1 MSALP
6 VTTIPLG
13 ASDSLRLEAG
23 EMLVFAARLRADG
36 GLGRWALVSRVGAPA
51 VLLGAELEGAE
62 LFASPLPDAVWT
74 PLPAGALTDEKRIA
88 AITPGADAPAALARA
103 EETRIAKTR
112 ADQLAEQHDAWL
124 VRDALTDLAD
134 AVPGHVEQA
143 PDGDASADIAVM
155 AQLASLVGLPA
166 DPVRLRRAVTDSKVS
181 GRDRITALTAAC
193 DASARRVELPS
204 DWWNAAGPPLLVTL
218 TDGAHA
224 VAAWSRG
231 AYRLWT
237 PGHGYSA
244 GLDADSAVAVDST
257 ALVLQPLL
265 DPTKPSSMRELLRV
279 ATRGSGSSVAVV
291 LAMTAV
297 VGVLNAVI
305 PVVVGRITTSV
316 AAGGA
321 TSLATVAIALVLLVV
336 AVTMLNAVRTFAII
350 RVRTSSTAIASAAV
364 WDRQLR
370 LPMKWHKER
379 TEVSRMTSSMSVDLA
394 SGQAPNSAIIALLDT
409 AAVIGSVLGALFV
422 SAWVAL
428 AIVVFLITRALVD
441 LQMVRRLVGLSGQVV
456 DQTALDPTTELLRG
470 VMPLRSAGAL
480 ARGYSRWAQFQATA
494 TQINVRM
501 GRVGTTQAML
511 SALWPTVGLALVL
524 SVVALTSAGSTEG
537 EAIGMLVTAQ
547 TALTSANTA
556 LAAAIGSIGALLS
569 ARAVLQRAEPILTA
583 VPESAGGGEVAPL
596 SGGIDVRGVV
606 YRYRDDLPPIFD
618 GLDLS
623 VRPGEHLALVGP
635 SGSGKTTLLRLL
647 LGLDDPESGLVAY
660 DGRDLTGLDR
670 SAVRRQLGVVMQSSA
685 LLPGSIRDNVDMG
698 RGLTASEVWEALEMA
713 SVADDVKAMPMGLNT
728 VVVDGG
734 AGVSGGQRQRILLA
748 RALAGSPRIL
758 ILDEATSALDN
769 ISQRAVGAN
778 LDRLDVTR
786 IVVAHRLSTIERAD
800 RIAVISDGRISAAG
814 TYEEL
819 VAQPGPFQD
828 LVRRQRLNDAGND

>member
-6 VTTIPLG
+6 VTTVPLG
-13 ASDSLRLEAG
+13 AEEALRVEAG
-23 EMLVFAARLRADG
+23 EVMVFTARRQDGG
-36 GLGRWALVSRVGAPA
+36 GLGRWALVSQVSAPA
-51 VLLGAELEGAE
+51 VVLGADLDNAA
-62 LFASPLPDAVWT
+62 LFASPLPDAVFE
-74 PLPAGALTDEKRIA
+74 PLAASGLTDDERA
-88 AITPGADAPAALARA
+88 AALNPGEDAPAALTRA
-103 EETRIAKTR
+103 DETRLAKTH
-112 ADQLAEQHDAWL
+112 ADQLAERHDAWL

-134 AVPGHVEQA
+134 AVPGHVEQLPA
-143 PDGDASADIAVM
+143 GDASADIAVM

-166 DPVRLRRAVTDSKVS
+166 DPVRLRRAVTDSQVS
-181 GRDRITALTAAC
+181 GRDRIAALTAAC
-193 DASARRVELPS
+193 DASARRVELPA
-204 DWWNAAGPPLLVTL
+204 DWWTAAGPPLLVTQS
-218 TDGAHA
+218 DGTHA
-224 VAAWSRG
+224 VAAWARG

-237 PGHGYSA
+237 PDHGYSA
-244 GLDADSAVAVDST
+244 GVDKTSAEQVQST

-265 DPTKPSSMRELLRV
+265 DPTKRGSMRELLRV
-279 ATRGSGSSVAVV
+279 ATRGSGASVALV
-291 LAMTAV
+291 LIMTAV

-316 AAGGA
+316 ASGA
-321 TSLATVAIALVLLVV
+321 STSLITVAVALILLVV

-350 RVRTSSTAIASAAV
+350 RVRTSSTAIASGAV

-370 LPMKWHKER
+370 LPMKWHKDR
-379 TEVSRMTSSMSVDLA
+379 TEVARMTSSMSVDLA
-394 SGQAPNSAIIALLDT
+394 SGQAPNSAVIALLDT
-409 AAVIGSVLGALFV
+409 AAVIGSVLGALIA

-428 AIVVFLITRALVD
+428 AIVAFLIIRTLVD
-441 LQMVRRLVGLSGQVV
+441 VRLVRRLVALAGQTV
-456 DQTALDPTTELLRG
+456 DEAALDPTTELLRG

-480 ARGYSRWAQFQATA
+480 ARGYSRWARFAATA
-494 TQINVRM
+494 TRTRVRL
-501 GRVGTTQAML
+501 GRVGTIQAML
-511 SALWPTVGLALVL
+511 GVLWPTLGLAILL
-524 SVVALTSAGSTEG
+524 SVVALTSGAASESA
-537 EAIGMLVTAQ
+537 AIGVLVTAQ

-556 LAAAIGSIGALLS
+556 LAAAIGSIGALLA
-569 ARAVLQRAEPILTA
+569 ARAVLRRAEPILTA

-618 GLDLS
+618 GLSLS

-685 LLPGSIRDNVDMG
+685 LLPGSIRDNVEMG
-698 RGLTASEVWEALEMA
+698 RGLTATQVWEALEMA

-800 RIAVISDGRISAAG
+800 RIAVISGGRISAVG
-814 TYEEL
+814 TYDEL
-819 VAQPGPFQD
+819 AAQPGPFQD
-828 LVRRQRLNDAGND
+828 LVSRQRLD

>member
-6 VTTIPLG
+6 VTALPLTSTD
-13 ASDSLRLEAG
+13 ALRIDSG
-23 EMLVFAARLRADG
+23 GVLVFVARSQSDAV
-36 GLGRWALVSRVGAPA
+36 GRWALVMRVIGPA
-51 VLLGAELEGAE
+51 LVVGQDLGEAI
-62 LFASPLPDAVWT
+62 LFASPLPDAVCER
-74 PLPAGALTDEKRIA
+74 LDVSSLSESESESALRPGD
-88 AITPGADAPAALARA
+88 GADEVLARA
-103 EETRIAKTR
+103 EATRSAKTHS
-112 ADQLAEQHDAWL
+112 DQLAEQHDAWL
-124 VRDALTDLAD
+124 VTDALTDLAA
-134 AVPGHVEQA
+134 AVPGHVEQLPA
-143 PDGDASADIAVM
+143 GEASADIAVM

-166 DPVRLRRAVTDSKVS
+166 DPVRLRRAVTDSQVS
-181 GRDRITALTAAC
+181 GRDRISALTAAC
-193 DASARRVELPS
+193 DASARRVQLPT
-204 DWWNAAGPPLLVTL
+204 DWWASAGPPLLVTL
-218 TDGAHA
+218 ADGAHA

-237 PGHGYSA
+237 PGSGYSEAVNQSSAA
-244 GLDADSAVAVDST
+244 GVDST

-265 DPTKPSSMRELLRV
+265 DPTKPASMRDLLRV

-291 LAMTAV
+291 LAMTAA

-316 AAGGA
+316 ASGGG
-321 TSLATVAIALVLLVV
+321 TSLLAVAIALVLVVV

-350 RVRTSSTAIASAAV
+350 RVRTSSTSIAAGAV

-379 TEVSRMTSSMSVDLA
+379 TEVARMTSSMSVDLA
-394 SGQAPNSAIIALLDT
+394 SGQAPNSTVIALLDT
-409 AAVIGSVLGALFV
+409 AAVIGAVLGALIA

-428 AIVVFLITRALVD
+428 AIVVFLVIRALVD
-441 LQMVRRLVGLSGQVV
+441 IRLVRRLVGLSGELV
-456 DQTALDPTTELLRG
+456 DQAALDPTTELLRG

-480 ARGYSRWAQFQATA
+480 ARGYARWARYQATA
-494 TQINVRM
+494 TRTRVRL
-501 GRVGTTQAML
+501 GRVGIAQGML
-511 SALWPTVGLALVL
+511 GVLWPTLGLAVL
-524 SVVALTSAGSTEG
+524 LAVVAMTSGDASEG
-537 EAIGMLVTAQ
+537 EALGVLVTAQ
-547 TALTSANTA
+547 TALLSANTA

-569 ARAVLQRAEPILTA
+569 ARAVLRRAEPILSE

-618 GLDLS
+618 GLSLS
-623 VRPGEHLALVGP
+623 VHPGEHLALVGP

-685 LLPGSIRDNVDMG
+685 LLPGSIRENVDMG
-698 RGLTASEVWEALEMA
+698 RGLSASQVWEALEMA
-713 SVADDVKAMPMGLNT
+713 AVAADVRAMPMGLNT

-769 ISQRAVGAN
+769 ISQRAVSAN
-778 LDRLDVTR
+778 LDRLNVTR
-786 IVVAHRLSTIERAD
+786 IVVAHRLSTIQRAD
-800 RIAVISDGRISAAG
+800 RIAVISDGRISATG

-819 VAQPGPFQD
+819 AAQPGTFQD
-828 LVRRQRLNDAGND
+828 LVRRQRLD

>member
-6 VTTIPLG
+6 VTTVPLG
-13 ASDSLRLEAG
+13 AEEALRVEAG
-23 EMLVFAARLRADG
+23 EVMVFAARRQDGG
-36 GLGRWALVSRVGAPA
+36 GLGRWALVSQVSAPA
-51 VLLGAELEGAE
+51 VVLGADLDNAA
-62 LFASPLPDAVWT
+62 LFASPLPDAVCE
-74 PLPAGALTDEKRIA
+74 PLAASGLTDDERA
-88 AITPGADAPAALARA
+88 AALNPGEDAPAALTRA
-103 EETRIAKTR
+103 DETRLAKTH
-112 ADQLAEQHDAWL
+112 ADQLAERHDAWL

-134 AVPGHVEQA
+134 AVPGHVEQLPA
-143 PDGDASADIAVM
+143 GDASADIAVM

-166 DPVRLRRAVTDSKVS
+166 DPVRLRRAVTDSQVS
-181 GRDRITALTAAC
+181 GRDRIAALTAAC
-193 DASARRVELPS
+193 DASARRVELPA
-204 DWWNAAGPPLLVTL
+204 DWWTAAGPPLLVTQS
-218 TDGAHA
+218 DGTHA
-224 VAAWSRG
+224 VAAWARG

-237 PGHGYSA
+237 PNHGYSA
-244 GLDADSAVAVDST
+244 GVDKTSAEQVQST

-265 DPTKPSSMRELLRV
+265 DPTKPGSMRELLRV
-279 ATRGSGSSVAVV
+279 ATRGSGASVALV
-291 LAMTAV
+291 LIMTAV

-316 AAGGA
+316 ASGA
-321 TSLATVAIALVLLVV
+321 STSLITVAVALILLVV

-350 RVRTSSTAIASAAV
+350 RVRTSSTAIASGAV

-370 LPMKWHKER
+370 LPMKWHKDR
-379 TEVSRMTSSMSVDLA
+379 TEVARMTSSMSVDLA
-394 SGQAPNSAIIALLDT
+394 SGQAPNSAVIALLDT
-409 AAVIGSVLGALFV
+409 AAVIGSVLGALIA

-428 AIVVFLITRALVD
+428 AIVAFLIIRTLVD
-441 LQMVRRLVGLSGQVV
+441 VRLVRRLVALAGQTV
-456 DQTALDPTTELLRG
+456 DEAALDPTTELLRG

-480 ARGYSRWAQFQATA
+480 ARGYSRWARFAATA
-494 TQINVRM
+494 TRTRVRL
-501 GRVGTTQAML
+501 GRVGTIQAML
-511 SALWPTVGLALVL
+511 GVLWPTLGLAILL
-524 SVVALTSAGSTEG
+524 SVVALTSGAASESA
-537 EAIGMLVTAQ
+537 AIGVLVTAQ

-556 LAAAIGSIGALLS
+556 LAAAIGSIGALLA
-569 ARAVLQRAEPILTA
+569 ARAVLRRAEPILTA

-618 GLDLS
+618 GLSLS

-698 RGLTASEVWEALEMA
+698 RGLTATQVWEALEMA
-713 SVADDVKAMPMGLNT
+713 SVADDVNAMPMGLNT

-800 RIAVISDGRISAAG
+800 RIAVISGGRISAVG
-814 TYEEL
+814 TYDEL
-819 VAQPGPFQD
+819 AAQPGPFQD
-828 LVRRQRLNDAGND
+828 LVSRQRLD

>member
-6 VTTIPLG
+6 VTTVPLG
-13 ASDSLRLEAG
+13 AEEALRVEAG
-23 EMLVFAARLRADG
+23 EVMVFTARRQDGG
-36 GLGRWALVSRVGAPA
+36 GLGRWALVSQVSAPA
-51 VLLGAELEGAE
+51 VVLGADLDNAA
-62 LFASPLPDAVWT
+62 LFASPLPDAVFE
-74 PLPAGALTDEKRIA
+74 PLAASGLTDDERA
-88 AITPGADAPAALARA
+88 AALNPGEDAPAALTRA
-103 EETRIAKTR
+103 DETRLAKTH
-112 ADQLAEQHDAWL
+112 ADQLAERHDAWL

-134 AVPGHVEQA
+134 AVPGHVEQLPA
-143 PDGDASADIAVM
+143 GDASADIAVM

-166 DPVRLRRAVTDSKVS
+166 DPVRLRRAVTDSQVS
-181 GRDRITALTAAC
+181 GRDRIAALTAAC
-193 DASARRVELPS
+193 DASARRVELPA
-204 DWWNAAGPPLLVTL
+204 DWWTAAGPPLLVTQS
-218 TDGAHA
+218 DGTHA
-224 VAAWSRG
+224 VAAWARG

-237 PGHGYSA
+237 PDHGYSA
-244 GLDADSAVAVDST
+244 GVDKTSAEQVQST

-265 DPTKPSSMRELLRV
+265 DPTKPGSMRELLRV
-279 ATRGSGSSVAVV
+279 ATRGSGASVALV
-291 LAMTAV
+291 LIMTAV

-316 AAGGA
+316 ASGA
-321 TSLATVAIALVLLVV
+321 STSLITVAVALILLVV

-350 RVRTSSTAIASAAV
+350 RVRTSSTAIASGAV

-370 LPMKWHKER
+370 LPMKWHKDR
-379 TEVSRMTSSMSVDLA
+379 TEVARMTSSMSVDLA
-394 SGQAPNSAIIALLDT
+394 SGQAPNSAVIALLDT
-409 AAVIGSVLGALFV
+409 AAVIGSVLGALIA

-428 AIVVFLITRALVD
+428 AIVAFLIIRTLVD
-441 LQMVRRLVGLSGQVV
+441 VRLVRRLVALAGQTV
-456 DQTALDPTTELLRG
+456 DEAALDPTTELLRG

-480 ARGYSRWAQFQATA
+480 ARGYSRWARFAATA
-494 TQINVRM
+494 TRTRVRL
-501 GRVGTTQAML
+501 GRVGTIQAML
-511 SALWPTVGLALVL
+511 GVLWPTLGLAILL
-524 SVVALTSAGSTEG
+524 SVVALTSGAASESA
-537 EAIGMLVTAQ
+537 AIGVLVTAQ

-556 LAAAIGSIGALLS
+556 LAAAIGSIGALLA
-569 ARAVLQRAEPILTA
+569 ARAVLRRAEPILTA

-618 GLDLS
+618 GLSLS

-685 LLPGSIRDNVDMG
+685 LLPGSIRDNVEMG
-698 RGLTASEVWEALEMA
+698 RGLTATQVWEALEMA

-800 RIAVISDGRISAAG
+800 RIAVISGGRISAVG
-814 TYEEL
+814 TYDEL
-819 VAQPGPFQD
+819 AAQPGPFQD
-828 LVRRQRLNDAGND
+828 LVSRQRLD